1 MLKLFLLFN
10 VRLFTGNILG
20 THFVY
25 LIESC
30 CAMYTMQEKELI
42 EGCVEGNQ
50 KAYRVLYDTY
60 GPTLMAIANRYTPDN
75 DAAQD
80 VIQEAFIKIF
90 KNISTFEN
98 KGSFEGW
105 LKKIVVFTAINS
117 FNKRKSKKENYEF
130 EDWREIQYADEDVI
144 DTLSVE
150 ELTAMIN
157 TLPEG
162 YKIVFNL
169 YVVEGFSHDE
179 IAELIGTSSSN
190 SRSQLAKAK
199 KKLKRILEEN
209 GVVYHAG

>member
-1 MLKLFLLFN
+1 
-10 VRLFTGNILG
+10 
-20 THFVY
+20 
-25 LIESC
+25 
-30 CAMYTMQEKELI
+30 MYTMQEKELI
-42 EGCVEGNQ
+42 DGCIKGNQ

-60 GPTLMAIANRYTPDN
+60 GPTLMAIANRYTPDS

-90 KNISTFEN
+90 KNIRSFEN

-105 LKKIVVFTAINS
+105 LKKIVVFTAINY

-130 EDWREIQYADEDVI
+130 EDWREIKYVDEDVL
-144 DTLSVE
+144 DALSAE
-150 ELTAMIN
+150 ELKEMID

-169 YVVEGFSHDE
+169 YVVEGYSHEE
-179 IAELIGTSSSN
+179 IAEMLGTSSSN

-199 KKLKRILEEN
+199 KKLKGILEAN
-209 GVVYHAG
+209 GVVYYAG

>member
-1 MLKLFLLFN
+1 
-10 VRLFTGNILG
+10 
-20 THFVY
+20 
-25 LIESC
+25 
-30 CAMYTMQEKELI
+30 MQEKELI

-50 KAYRVLYDTY
+50 KAYRVLYDSY
-60 GPTLMAIANRYTPDN
+60 GPTLMAIANRYTPDS

-105 LKKIVVFTAINS
+105 LKKIVVFTAINY

-130 EDWREIQYADEDVI
+130 EDWREIQYADESVI
-144 DTLSVE
+144 DALSAE
-150 ELTAMIN
+150 ELTTMIDA
-157 TLPEG
+157 LPEG

-169 YVVEGFSHDE
+169 YVVEGYSHDE

-199 KKLKRILEEN
+199 KKLKTILEEN